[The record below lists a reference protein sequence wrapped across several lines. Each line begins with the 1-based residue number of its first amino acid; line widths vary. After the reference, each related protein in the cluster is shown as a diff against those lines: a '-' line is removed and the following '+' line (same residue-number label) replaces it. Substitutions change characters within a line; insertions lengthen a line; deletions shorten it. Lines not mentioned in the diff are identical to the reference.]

1 MSSRWQSLAHRLS
14 PGTGAEPESVVSLLR
29 HGGATQVAG
38 ARRSLMGAS
47 LPWIERFLSLGG
59 LEALFGVLERSGSA
73 SLRDTLLQVHC
84 VDCLRAVMNARA
96 GLDFI
101 VREPRYTRKLAHG
114 QSLAWGYSP
123 RFWEGLPQ

>member
-114 QSLAWGYSP
+114 QSHA
-123 RFWEGLPQ
+123 